1 MTSAAANVNGDAEGA
16 YKPFLL
22 QTPQTV
28 RPASGRKILTCVS
41 KVSKVASNAPEGI
54 PALELPVCFLHLDGG
69 RAGLALVAP
78 GMSAKFI
85 EAPVVTTGH
94 HCHDV
99 VAAGH

>member
-41 KVSKVASNAPEGI
+41 KVSKVASNAPEDI
-54 PALELPVCFLHLDGG
+54 PGQGRLSTGG
-69 RAGLALVAP
+69 TRYEC
-78 GMSAKFI
+78 KI
-85 EAPVVTTGH
+85 H
-94 HCHDV
+94 
-99 VAAGH
+99 